1 MANGISR
8 NANEGY
14 ACAMCWRALSDLG
27 QVCQHIKSR
36 GHTNKVYWREQRRD
50 PLAIVPSEQRGF
62 CVVEDGTPY
71 CILCN
76 AFWTDEHAARQRH
89 LYRSMNPGSYM
100 LSLRA
105 TPPAQDQGAPRT
117 PPSQQPGSPPPPAP
131 SATVVPHCRLTDT
144 HHAVPDNRHQP
155 PPTGGPPPSQRAT
168 VDIWFSG
175 PTLYLRGR
183 GASGSQGLNSLNPS
197 PSQLFQ

>member
-1 MANGISR
+1 MVG
-8 NANEGY
+8 ELQ
-14 ACAMCWRALSDLG
+14 C
-27 QVCQHIKSR
+27 
-36 GHTNKVYWREQRRD
+36 D
-50 PLAIVPSEQRGF
+50 PLAIVPSEQRDF
-62 CVVEDGTPY
+62 CIVEDKRAK
-71 CILCN
+71 CVLCN
-76 AFWTDEHAARQRH
+76 AFWTEGHAESQKH
-89 LYRSMNPGSYM
+89 MWRSQHPGDYM
-100 LSLRA
+100 PSPCT

-183 GASGSQGLNSLNPS
+183 GASGSQGLNSLNHF
-197 PSQLFQ
+197 PSQPFQ